1 MSSVQRSDAYR
12 NVAKCTTNILRPDLL
27 CLFRL
32 LVRHFELLRLLFHV
46 KQKLTPTTRVVLVLE
61 EVAPVTNMALCLII
75 WVSVFFL
82 YHIALLRGRDR
93 NLQHLHDA
101 FHFTQKLKK
110 ENDYV
115 LTGKLWKY
123 FS

>member
-1 MSSVQRSDAYR
+1 MSSVQRTDAYR
-12 NVAKCTTNILRPDLL
+12 NVAKCTTNILRPNLL

-46 KQKLTPTTRVVLVLE
+46 KQKLPPTTQVVLVLDE
-61 EVAPVTNMALCLII
+61 DAPVTNMALCLII

-101 FHFTQKLKK
+101 FHFTQNLNNVNNY
-110 ENDYV
+110 E

-123 FS
+123 LS